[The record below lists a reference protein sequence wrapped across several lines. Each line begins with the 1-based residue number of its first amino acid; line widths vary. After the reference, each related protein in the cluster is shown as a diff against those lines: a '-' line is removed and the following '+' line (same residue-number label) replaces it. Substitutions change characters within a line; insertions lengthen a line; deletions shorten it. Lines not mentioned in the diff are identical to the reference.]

1 MSMHPLWSVGVY
13 YRASLN
19 RWGSEELHTLDCA
32 HNIRHSVHLK
42 YLFAP
47 FIEKILVSKRIFSIA
62 GADQ

>member
-1 MSMHPLWSVGVY
+1 MY